1 MPGEGTL
8 KAHLK
13 RCRYRPLY
21 DDWYIKTEK
30 PNCTYLA
37 HLCRSRDRI
46 RIEFIETENLDGWPP
61 CGEPI
66 PDKVRTQV
74 RLAELM
80 S

>member
-1 MPGEGTL
+1 MPGDSNM

-13 RCRYRPLY
+13 RCGYVSLY
-21 DDWYIKTEK
+21 DDWYIKTET
-30 PNCTYLA
+30 PVYLA
-37 HLCRSRDRI
+37 HLCRRRDRI
-46 RIEFIETENLDGWPP
+46 RIEFVATENLDGWPP

-74 RLAELM
+74 GLAEVM